1 MRRKRSRPSCCA
13 RHQKCPK
20 KPFLTILVGGQAM
33 IFCKEHLYLAV
44 LFLTDVER
52 AIGDPAWSKTK
63 PF

>member
-1 MRRKRSRPSCCA
+1 MRRKPSQPSCCA
-13 RHQKCPK
+13 QHQKCFK
-20 KPFLTILVGGQAM
+20 KPFLTILVGGRAM